1 MKVILVNQ
9 KDRKVGE
16 EEKMNAHREGKLH
29 RAFSVLVFNSKGEII
44 LQKRALSKYHCG
56 GLWTNTCCS
65 HPFPGE
71 KTKSAARRRLQEE
84 MGFDTPLSKVFS
96 FVYKSIVGD
105 LVEYEFD
112 HVFIGV
118 YDGEVRLN
126 RAEAEEISF
135 MKMKDLKKDISDNP
149 EKYTPWFRIIIEKY
163 ANKLKL

>member
-29 RAFSVLVFNSKGEII
+29 RAFSVLVFNPKGEII